1 MVRIH
6 LSPPLKFLPRSQVVR
21 HQTLTLTCVSSNLTE
36 AAIFL
41 LMDDG
46 YTGLIH
52 ISEISE
58 KFVRNVADYVEVD
71 DVIFAKVIEVDE
83 ENKRYKL
90 TIKNYDYREGKS
102 NEIIDVN
109 GFTPLAE
116 ALPNWIEEYKEKE
129 N

>member
-1 MVRIH
+1 M
-6 LSPPLKFLPRSQVVR
+6 
-21 HQTLTLTCVSSNLTE
+21 CYNLICEVEIMPNVKKGDSVKGKVTGIE
-36 AAIFL
+36 NYGIFL
-41 LMDDG
+41 LMEDG

-71 DVIFAKVIEVDE
+71 DVIYAKVIEVDE

-102 NEIIDVN
+102 NDIVDVN

-116 ALPNWIEEYKEKE
+116 ALPDWIEEYKNKE

>member
-1 MVRIH
+1 M
-6 LSPPLKFLPRSQVVR
+6 
-21 HQTLTLTCVSSNLTE
+21 CYNLICEVEIMPNIKKGDSVKGKVTGIE
-36 AAIFL
+36 NYGIFL
-41 LMDDG
+41 LMEDG

-58 KFVRNVADYVEVD
+58 KFVRNVADYVEID
-71 DVIFAKVIEVDE
+71 DVIYAKVIEVDE

-102 NEIIDVN
+102 NHIIHVN

-116 ALPNWIEEYKEKE
+116 ALPDWIEEYKNKE

>member
-1 MVRIH
+1 M
-6 LSPPLKFLPRSQVVR
+6 
-21 HQTLTLTCVSSNLTE
+21 E
-36 AAIFL
+36 
-41 LMDDG
+41 DG

-71 DVIFAKVIEVDE
+71 DVIYAKVIEVDE

-90 TIKNYDYREGKS
+90 TIKNYDYREGK
-102 NEIIDVN
+102 NIDIVDVN

-116 ALPNWIEEYKEKE
+116 ALPDWIEEYKNKE

>member
-1 MVRIH
+1 MPIIKGDSIKGRVTGIE
-6 LSPPLKFLPRSQVVR
+6 KYG
-21 HQTLTLTCVSSNLTE
+21 
-36 AAIFL
+36 IFL

-52 ISEISE
+52 ISEISD
-58 KFVRNVADYVEVD
+58 KFVRNVGDYVQVD
-71 DVIFAKVIEVDE
+71 DIIYAKVIEIDE

-102 NEIIDVN
+102 NVIDVN

-116 ALPNWIEEYKEKE
+116 ALPKWMDEYKKKE
-129 N
+129 EN